1 MSATIFAEQARGGE
15 VALRHQ
21 RQLDR
26 TMILFE
32 VASRRIATC
41 VGGEIAS
48 VTYGSSAELVEYDA
62 GDVRE
67 VVSSLVVIL
76 KCGCR
81 HLVEMRGGSAEDS
94 VMHTC
99 REHRP
104 RSYGPCLPDVDLDS
118 LPF

>member
-1 MSATIFAEQARGGE
+1 VSRADLRSLTT
-15 VALRHQ
+15 ALAIRHQ

-26 TMILFE
+26 TMTLFE

-48 VTYGSSAELVEYDA
+48 VTFGASAEIVEYDA

-67 VVSSLVVIL
+67 KVASLVVIL
-76 KCGCR
+76 RCGCR
-81 HLVEMRGGSAEDS
+81 HLVEMRGGCSEDS
-94 VMHTC
+94 VTHTC

-104 RSYGPCLPDVDLDS
+104 RSYGPCLPAVDVES
-118 LPF
+118 IPF